1 MMGTGAQKPDKARR
15 KRSTLMTRDVE
26 RAFERFEE
34 AWFNFHRYDKDSS
47 GSIDIKELGGLLSD
61 LKLHVGRANRT
72 EHQMYE
78 WVQRELRRS
87 DVNGDGVLSFEEF
100 LDYYNK
106 FVARHRSQCAE
117 LYNVTD
123 HVLGSG
129 AFGVVLRGT
138 RVDNGHGVAVKR
150 LVKEKIQDSVALLHN
165 EIAVWE
171 ALDHPHLVKLLD
183 VFEDPEHLML
193 ITEICAGDLF
203 TRLRHAPDGR
213 FSETDASR
221 LSSQIVSG
229 VAYLHAHGVVH
240 CDLKPSNIL
249 VVQSEEAC
257 ALDSLTVKVAD
268 FGLAQTIQIGGS
280 RGGFGSSGGS
290 GGSSGGGDGA
300 GANSGVD
307 EPGASSSCL
316 GGDSASRLVR
326 DERSAKDG
334 ERETEEGD
342 QGADLHRERPPA
354 LIGGAA
360 KPAKKALKVVCG
372 TPNYFAPELVLL
384 AQQHLDATDYDGAVD
399 NWALGCVIYELLIGM
414 PPFQASDEEI
424 LFYKILE
431 NQPSFQ
437 PSVSHTA
444 TQLIR
449 ALLHSDPHE
458 RLSAG
463 DALRHTWLVG
473 AIVRSIR

>member
-1 MMGTGAQKPDKARR
+1 MLGPAGTKPDKEKR
-15 KRSTLMTRDVE
+15 KRSVLMTRDVE

-47 GSIDIKELGGLLSD
+47 GTIDIKELGGLLSD

-72 EHQMYE
+72 EHQMHE
-78 WVQRELRRS
+78 WVQRELRKS
-87 DVNGDGVLSFEEF
+87 DINGDGVLSFEEF

-117 LYNVTD
+117 LYNMSE

-138 RVDNGHGVAVKR
+138 RIDNGQGVAVKR
-150 LVKEKIQDSVALLHN
+150 LVKEKIQDSVELLHN

-193 ITEICAGDLF
+193 ITEMCAGDLF
-203 TRLRHAPDGR
+203 TRLRSAPDGR
-213 FSETDASR
+213 FCDTDASR

-249 VVQSEEAC
+249 VVESEETS

-280 RGGFGSSGGS
+280 RVGGFG
-290 GGSSGGGDGA
+290 GGGDGA
-300 GANSGVD
+300 NSRGREAD
-307 EPGASSSCL
+307 ASSSGHGDEGASYL
-316 GGDSASRLVR
+316 VGGAPSAT
-326 DERSAKDG
+326 D
-334 ERETEEGD
+334 GD
-342 QGADLHRERPPA
+342 QEPEGVARGADLHREVPPA
-354 LIGGAA
+354 PIGSAA
-360 KPAKKALKVVCG
+360 RPARRALKVVCG

-384 AQQHLDATDYDGAVD
+384 AQRHLDATEYDSAVD
-399 NWALGCVIYELLIGM
+399 NWALGCVIYELLLGT
-414 PPFQASDEEI
+414 PPFLASDEEI
-424 LFYKILE
+424 LFYKILD
-431 NQPSFQ
+431 NQPSFSPAASQ
-437 PSVSHTA
+437 SA

-463 DALRHTWLVG
+463 DALRHTWLAG
-473 AIVRSIR
+473 AIARCIR